1 MSYRIIGILMQDALS
16 HTQHCKNTTLIYSNI
31 YTYTYNDTCS
41 PAEVICTTEDQ
52 VNENLSLYIGSML

>member
-1 MSYRIIGILMQDALS
+1 MQDALS

-41 PAEVICTTEDQ
+41 LAEVICTTEDQ